1 MLMLVLNV
9 MEEEVTGIRRR
20 ATSAPPDAPRP
31 KEKKNKG
38 ANSAMEHV
46 MEQLAKSIAAKTEAS
61 LVRSESMRKYIDS
74 REKRIN
80 EETSNITGS
89 INMEDCQNILDGIP
103 DLDDKRY
110 LKALREFVANPE
122 WRGIF
127 LRMSEQRRR
136 AYLDSLLDLCVPKM
150 DDSDEEFQILFGD
163 TSSSSSEEVVGQ
175 VLLVNQL
182 HEMHQSQQIR
192 RPLRPSNMSGRTQNQ
207 QGGDE
212 PEIYQT
218 PEINFSQA
226 YMAQMENVRDDI
238 AGQMWLAY
246 NNNNRA

>member
-1 MLMLVLNV
+1 MYKDILLRDDNV
-9 MEEEVTGIRRR
+9 ENVRNVKEEEVTGIRRR

-136 AYLDSLLDLCVPKM
+136 AYLDSLL
-150 DDSDEEFQILFGD
+150 E
-163 TSSSSSEEVVGQ
+163 
-175 VLLVNQL
+175 
-182 HEMHQSQQIR
+182 
-192 RPLRPSNMSGRTQNQ
+192 
-207 QGGDE
+207 
-212 PEIYQT
+212 
-218 PEINFSQA
+218 
-226 YMAQMENVRDDI
+226 
-238 AGQMWLAY
+238 
-246 NNNNRA
+246 

>member
-1 MLMLVLNV
+1 
-9 MEEEVTGIRRR
+9 
-20 ATSAPPDAPRP
+20 P

-80 EETSNITGS
+80 EEASNITGS

-127 LRMSEQRRR
+127 LRMSEQHRR
-136 AYLDSLLDLCVPKM
+136 AYLDSLPKEKKNKGANSAMEHVMEQLAKSIAAKTEASLVRSESMRKYIDSREKRINEEASNITGSINMEDCQNILDGIPDL
-150 DDSDEEFQILFGD
+150 DDKRYLKALREFVANPEWRGIFLRM
-163 TSSSSSEEVVGQ
+163 SEQ
-175 VLLVNQL
+175 
-182 HEMHQSQQIR
+182 HR
-192 RPLRPSNMSGRTQNQ
+192 R
-207 QGGDE
+207 
-212 PEIYQT
+212 
-218 PEINFSQA
+218 A
-226 YMAQMENVRDDI
+226 YLDSLSE
-238 AGQMWLAY
+238 
-246 NNNNRA
+246 